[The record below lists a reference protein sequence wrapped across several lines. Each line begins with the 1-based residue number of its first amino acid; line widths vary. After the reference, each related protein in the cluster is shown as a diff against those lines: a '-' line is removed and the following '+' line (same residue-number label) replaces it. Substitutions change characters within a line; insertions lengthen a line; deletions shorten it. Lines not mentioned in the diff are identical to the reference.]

1 MWKKKK
7 MKTECTFSDCQIH
20 IGTKTR
26 IYYNCLKKISIFVS
40 FLNGSIFYLFFFF
53 CWWVAMFSSFA
64 LFISFSSSSI
74 YSHKICM
81 FSTIIDL
88 NRCCCCNVAS
98 TKFTNTEQCNAT
110 YAMLKSDRWGFIN
123 AIHKTRTIR
132 ISKINKHERNS
143 L

>member
-1 MWKKKK
+1 

-20 IGTKTR
+20 IETKTR
-26 IYYNCLKKISIFVS
+26 IYYKCLKKISIFI
-40 FLNGSIFYLFFFF
+40 FFINDSIFCLFFFF
-53 CWWVAMFSSFA
+53 AVIAMFSSFA

-110 YAMLKSDRWGFIN
+110 YDMLKSDRWGFIN

-132 ISKINKHERNS
+132 ISKINKHERNF